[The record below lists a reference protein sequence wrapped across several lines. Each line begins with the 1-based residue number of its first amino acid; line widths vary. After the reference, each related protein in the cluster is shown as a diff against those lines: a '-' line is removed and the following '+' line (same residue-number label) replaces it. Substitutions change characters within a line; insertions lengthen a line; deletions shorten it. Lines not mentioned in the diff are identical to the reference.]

1 MKRAYRW
8 HRRNPS
14 VRLMTVMLVP
24 MLFISM
30 SSLSYALW
38 NCSLTTVVSLKGSG
52 NSPEDIEIVYWH
64 VDSTN
69 MYDVNC
75 NDEVFGDE
83 LKIENIVNPTTGQ
96 VDGLKILADPIF
108 PSWHLI
114 LLVGIKNVGTVPV
127 NLAYAIYYWDE
138 TISDWVPTDEAGLET
153 LFSIIYED
161 GFYLDK
167 ELTTPMPPG
176 YSVSVDEIVY
186 KKEHVT
192 MDENA
197 PQSLQGKNFTFRIEI
212 IATKGGI

>member
-30 SSLSYALW
+30 SSLGYALW
-38 NCSLTTVVSLKGSG
+38 NCSLTTVVSLKGSTI
-52 NSPEDIEIVYWH
+52 PQEDIEIVYWH

-69 MYDVNC
+69 MYDVDCDN
-75 NDEVFGDE
+75 VVWGDE
-83 LKIENIVNPTTGQ
+83 LKIENIINPTTGQ

-114 LLVGIKNVGTVPV
+114 LVVGIKNVGEVPV
-127 NLAYAIYYWDE
+127 NLAYKIFYWDE
-138 TISDWVPTDEAGLET
+138 TISDWVETDEAGLET
-153 LFSIIYED
+153 MFSIVYED
-161 GFYLDK
+161 GFYMDK

-176 YSVSVDEIVY
+176 YLVSVDETVY
-186 KKEHVT
+186 KKEQIT
-192 MDENA
+192 MDEDA

-212 IATKGGI
+212 IATQGGG

>member
-30 SSLSYALW
+30 SSLGYALW

-69 MYDVNC
+69 MCDVNC
-75 NDEVFGDE
+75 NDEIFGDE
-83 LKIENIVNPTTGQ
+83 LKIEAVPDE
-96 VDGLKILADPIF
+96 VKIIADPIF
-108 PSWHLI
+108 PGWYLT
-114 LLVGIKNVGTVPV
+114 LVVGIKNVGTVPI
-127 NLAYAIYYWDE
+127 NLAYEIYYWDE
-138 TISDWVPTDEAGLET
+138 TTSDWVPTDEAGLRT
-153 LFSIIYED
+153 QFSIIYED

-176 YSVSVDEIVY
+176 YLVSVDETVY
-186 KKEHVT
+186 KKENVT
-192 MDENA
+192 FDEQA
-197 PQSLQGKNFTFRIEI
+197 PQSLQGKSFTFRIEI